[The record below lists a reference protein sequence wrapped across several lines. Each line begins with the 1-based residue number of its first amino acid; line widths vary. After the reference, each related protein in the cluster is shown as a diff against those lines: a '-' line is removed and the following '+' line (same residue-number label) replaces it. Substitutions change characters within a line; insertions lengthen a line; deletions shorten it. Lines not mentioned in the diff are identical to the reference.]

1 MGGAEA
7 STEMGADEFVH
18 GDRAGFDGVPPS
30 RCLRGLLNR
39 KWFCCENSRVGW
51 ELGRKSGEPPKGK
64 ETDEGHMNI
73 SGWHLR
79 IRVRLGATK
88 TFGGKKRLMK
98 KALSGAV

>member
-1 MGGAEA
+1 
-7 STEMGADEFVH
+7 MGADEFVH

-39 KWFCCENSRVGW
+39 KWFCCENGRVGW

-64 ETDEGHMNI
+64 EADERHMNI

-79 IRVRLGATK
+79 IRVKLGATK
-88 TFGGKKRLMK
+88 AFWGKKRLMK
-98 KALSGAV
+98 KALFGAV